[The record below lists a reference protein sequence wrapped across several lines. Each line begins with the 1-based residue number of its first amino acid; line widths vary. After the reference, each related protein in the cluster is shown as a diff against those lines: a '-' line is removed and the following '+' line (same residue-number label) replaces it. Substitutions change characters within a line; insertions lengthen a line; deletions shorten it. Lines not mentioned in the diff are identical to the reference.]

1 MATGFSAVQRNTV
14 NKNPGYKTLFE
25 KINAQTGGQAQSVT
39 WYRNALQ
46 KETSGFKKDTRKFIS
61 DEKADRIESSENQDG
76 NILRKFAVPGHL
88 YIFSYDAKMRWLPYY
103 DKNPLVYVTK
113 ATRTEFWGANLHYLP
128 PKKRFQVV
136 AALLKGQINIPKV
149 CFHKYIQN
157 HVKNS
162 FLLDLHANEW
172 DTAILLPI
180 ERFVKNVDGH
190 EFPFNKDY
198 VWDKSME
205 SYYDRVKARRVI
217 GTYGRQS
224 DRSMTQ

>member
-25 KINAQTGGQAQSVT
+25 KINAQTGVQAQSVT

>member
-25 KINAQTGGQAQSVT
+25 KINEQTGGQAQSVT

>member
-128 PKKRFQVV
+128 PKIRFQVV

-205 SYYDRVKARRVI
+205 SYYDSVKARRVI